1 MMIKKS
7 LKKNIFIAIC
17 GSAFVGKGF
26 VKNYLKKKFSFEE
39 PPVYTTRK
47 KRKNENRD
55 ERIFLT
61 EEKFQKKIK
70 EGELILPHKI
80 YGNYYGFPK
89 DAFDSSKY
97 QITEIHVKNLLKFR
111 KILPSALVI
120 AILPKDINFLFERAE
135 RRKKDSKENEK
146 EIQLRLHSAE
156 KEIKKTLQLKEYLNY
171 IYYVDQKNENSIC
184 KQIEDYIKSF
194 FNL

>member
-1 MMIKKS
+1 MIKKS
-7 LKKNIFIAIC
+7 LKKDIFIALC
-17 GSAFVGKGF
+17 GPAFVGKGF
-26 VKNYLKKKFSFEE
+26 VKNYLKKKFGFKE

-47 KRKNENRD
+47 KRKNENTN
-55 ERIFLT
+55 ERIFLN

-80 YGNYYGFPK
+80 YGNYYAFPK

-120 AILPKDINFLFERAE
+120 AILPKDINFLFKRAE
-135 RRKKDSKENEK
+135 RRKKGSKENEK
-146 EIQLRLHSAE
+146 EIQLRLRSAK
-156 KEIKKTLQLKEYLNY
+156 KEIKKILQLKEYLNY
-171 IYYVDQKNENSIC
+171 IYYVNKRNENLIC
-184 KQIEDYIKSF
+184 KQIEDYIKNF